1 MREISV
7 RIFDD
12 LDFKENGIRN
22 EACVTLNVGLNGVW
36 RELDVTAANEKEIRD
51 TLDRLMAAGH
61 EPEVPPEPPS
71 TRSKFGPNPE
81 KAAYNERLREWV
93 RETGMKNSSGSG
105 WAYQTNVSLADYIG
119 EPLIR
124 KYEKHLAEQKRGN
137 GDG

>member
-12 LDFKENGIRN
+12 LDFKENGTRN
-22 EACVTLNVGLNGVW
+22 EACVTLNIGLNGVW
-36 RELDVTAANEKEIRD
+36 RELDVTAENEKEIRD
-51 TLDRLMAAGH
+51 TLDRLMSAGR
-61 EPEVPPEPPS
+61 EPEVAPEPPS
-71 TRSKFGPNPE
+71 ARSKFGPNPA

-93 RETGMKNSSGSG
+93 RETGLKNSSGSG

-124 KYEKHLAEQKRGN
+124 KYEAHLKAQKEAK